1 MKKEKVAI
9 IGSGIS
15 GISSAYYLQD
25 QYDITLFEK
34 RERLGG
40 HTNTFEIKGKEN
52 KGLHVDTGFIVLNN
66 KTYPNLHKFF
76 KDLNVKVRFSD
87 MSFSYHSARNSFAYA
102 GTGLKG
108 LFANKLNIFN
118 LNFWKFL
125 FEIKRFSKQ
134 ALIDLENDSFDEKS
148 LGDYLNKHKFSK
160 NLIDYF
166 ILPMGA
172 AIWSTPA
179 VDMLKFPAKTFIY
192 FFKNHGLLSIKDR
205 PRWQTVVGGSNT
217 YIEAFKKIFNGK
229 IKLNSEINSI
239 ERKNGK
245 IIIASNKK
253 ELEFD
258 KVIIAVHGNQVLGLL
273 KDPTNDELKAFRNWE
288 YNQNRTILHSDK
300 SVLPKNKNLW
310 ASWVYFED
318 EQGKLSV
325 SYHMNRLQGF
335 NTDKEYIVSLNIDNI
350 DPKKIYYDVNYEHP
364 LYTNESIKS
373 QVLINKINGDNYT
386 YFAGAYLGYGFHE
399 DGIKSALSVVEKI

>member
-1 MKKEKVAI
+1 MKKQKIAI

-15 GISSAYYLQD
+15 GISCAYYLQEK
-25 QYDITLFEK
+25 YDITLFEK

-40 HTNTFEIKGKEN
+40 HTNTFEIKSEEN
-52 KGLHVDTGFIVLNN
+52 KGLLVDTGFIVLND

-87 MSFSYHSARNSFAYA
+87 MSFSYHSAKNSFAYA

-108 LFANKLNIFN
+108 LFANNLNIFN

-134 ALIDLENDSFDEKS
+134 ALIDLENDSFNEKS
-148 LGDYLNKHKFSK
+148 LGNYLNEHKFS
-160 NLIDYF
+160 NDLINYF

-205 PRWQTVVGGSNT
+205 PRWQTVVGGSSA
-217 YIEAFKKIFNGK
+217 YIKAFKNNFKGK
-229 IKLNSEINSI
+229 ITLNAEINSI
-239 ERKNGK
+239 ERRDDKIFINQNG
-245 IIIASNKK
+245 K

-258 KVIIAVHGNQVLGLL
+258 KVVIAVHGNQVLGLL
-273 KDPTNDELKAFRNWE
+273 KDPTNDEVKAYGSWE
-288 YNQNRTILHSDK
+288 YNKNRTILHSDR
-300 SVLPKNKNLW
+300 SVLPKNKKLW
-310 ASWVYFED
+310 ASWVYYED
-318 EQGKLSV
+318 QEGKLSV

-335 NTDKEYIVSLNIDNI
+335 NTNKEFIVSLNIDNI
-350 DPKKIYYDVNYEHP
+350 DPKNIYYEVNYEHP

-373 QVLINKINGDNYT
+373 QEFINKINGDNNT

-399 DGIKSALSVVEKI
+399 DGIKSALSVMDKM